1 MSGYRL
7 LDFYFADTDE
17 LLKCA
22 WISDMCTV
30 HEFIDCARAL
40 GYLRHD
46 CRLSEVAVVHRA
58 KVLGNDVLLSS
69 VDVSPGE
76 RLLVLRSGRDVD
88 SECVFALMSQGL
100 SVPRAMALLRYTSND
115 LGEAR
120 DFVGSV
126 WDPRSVRDML
136 LDEGSSLFK
145 IVKLIGCQNRQ
156 SAEHFLGSLLLNPA
170 CFERELASLAFDCC
184 AKSEYGGGPLFH
196 TFSLLLR
203 TYHHVMPNAM
213 RDCRLCKGCM
223 FSEHEM
229 RRAENHHMTGKSVL
243 QSLEFGQLEEVRHA
257 AREFRIA
264 VDAGFCP
271 SLVLYS
277 WCLEIFC
284 DGRDDYEIRL
294 CLNYVDHATCGL
306 SDEYVQHLYRKLR
319 KRHGKDTSRRLG
331 SARNMREYH
340 QKACIVRSWG
350 LEHLKVK
357 AILNKP
363 VEIHEYLRS
372 AANSGDSWAKQ
383 AIQHI
388 QSLGYIPDHLIK
400 EHLRESWARIVA
412 YITGDGNEPHGTCY
426 CIPDELVDSKGK
438 TESQATL
445 DLDTWR
451 KESLTNDPLAMYVY
465 GLCLFY
471 GYGTEVNFVRGLRY
485 VRLSADSGFSEGQH
499 FLALCLSKGKVVEQ
513 DLAESAR
520 YFKMSADQG
529 FAKAQYNYALCLSEG
544 EGVRQDLAESARYF
558 KMSADQGIA
567 QAQYNYA
574 MCLLNGDRVSVDVEE
589 AWRYLKMSADQGNAQ
604 AQYILAVQS
613 AY

>member
-1 MSGYRL
+1 MKGHSLKRSQWSKAIRTGYRNGRLMLSLSPLGRADTARQSRRQFCQFRVSPVQSKSCTLCYNAIYRVKVATGYRL

-69 VDVSPGE
+69 VDVAPGE

-120 DFVGSV
+120 GFVGSV

-136 LDEGSSLFK
+136 LDEGRSLFK

-156 SAEHFLGSLLLNPA
+156 FAEHFLGSLLLNPA
-170 CFERELASLAFDCC
+170 CFERELASIAFDCC
-184 AKSEYGGGPLFH
+184 AKSEYDGGPLFH

-203 TYHHVMPNAM
+203 TYHHVMPNAT

-243 QSLEFGQLEEVRHA
+243 QSLKFGQLEEVRHA
-257 AREFRIA
+257 AREFRKA

-294 CLNYVDHATCGL
+294 CLNSVDHATCGL
-306 SDEYVQHLYRKLR
+306 SDKYVQRLYRKLR

-372 AANSGDSWAKQ
+372 AANSGDSWARNIY
-383 AIQHI
+383 ASPGPGFLHI
-388 QSLGYIPDHLIK
+388 SQVMGMNHMALT
-400 EHLRESWARIVA
+400 IVF
-412 YITGDGNEPHGTCY
+412 P
-426 CIPDELVDSKGK
+426 
-438 TESQATL
+438 
-445 DLDTWR
+445 
-451 KESLTNDPLAMYVY
+451 
-465 GLCLFY
+465 
-471 GYGTEVNFVRGLRY
+471 
-485 VRLSADSGFSEGQH
+485 
-499 FLALCLSKGKVVEQ
+499 
-513 DLAESAR
+513 
-520 YFKMSADQG
+520 MS
-529 FAKAQYNYALCLSEG
+529 
-544 EGVRQDLAESARYF
+544 
-558 KMSADQGIA
+558 
-567 QAQYNYA
+567 
-574 MCLLNGDRVSVDVEE
+574 
-589 AWRYLKMSADQGNAQ
+589 
-604 AQYILAVQS
+604 
-613 AY
+613 